1 MPGGIGGTSFPS
13 DKGRANYIRQLLAF
27 GEEIS
32 SQRFIVQSSTMYLNE
47 KVTIFDGFHN
57 E

>member
-1 MPGGIGGTSFPS
+1 VPGGIGSTFFPS
-13 DKGRANYIRQLLAF
+13 DKGRANHNRQLLAF

-32 SQRFIVQSSTMYLNE
+32 PKRFIVLSSTMYLNV
-47 KVTIFDGFHN
+47 KVTFFDGFHN